1 MASPRSDNAASQR
14 QLQPQPPAALG
25 SSSSRFVA
33 SSRLPP
39 LSQPNTSSVSLVSST
54 ARGRPIPL
62 SDATAADRTT
72 ALRELN
78 RSQPTVHPPY
88 PKASGPPP
96 SAAGTTA
103 GTTTGTYSQP
113 VLVRTYSGPISSST
127 RARSASRR
135 DAVSGVQGRP
145 SAPSSG
151 RSRRRRHGFAV
162 TLIRPLVGGKPSPR
176 DDVRLPPLEAFSF
189 KGIMAELEQD
199 IGADLDRIADICA
212 RSRYSLSNQYEI
224 HVAPHGSGAGFA
236 QGGSPST
243 STNSPGHDNA
253 GPTLQAP
260 SIDDEHADTTHRRR
274 VTVRRKSAAY
284 GTLETIISSSRSS
297 DEDRSKR
304 KSAAEIAA
312 QVRGRFP
319 HPSPEGSG
327 SADTTEA
334 QASSELHGEPTKRPS
349 RARPTLAAAI
359 LDHSRAQTYH
369 RPDPPPP
376 RTSGTNLVSE
386 PAIPETS
393 HSHLVSTTTREGL
406 SREDGNIGSSS
417 KEQTSV
423 SVVCLYSSLPHWH
436 DFPRRKA
443 VRPSVL
449 ISQQSKSVAAAAITA
464 PEEPKDQ
471 PGLLGGFRFSIP
483 WKATSVTNPSPT
495 EQKPGRT
502 KSYAEGTLRQLLGIT
517 ESSRTREGKSAD
529 GGGGMAE

>member
-1 MASPRSDNAASQR
+1 MAPPPSDNAASQP
-14 QLQPQPPAALG
+14 QLQLQPQPQPPAALA
-25 SSSSRFVA
+25 SSLPSSRFA
-33 SSRLPP
+33 AASRLPP

-54 ARGRPIPL
+54 ARGQPIPL

-72 ALRELN
+72 ALRELS
-78 RSQPTVHPPY
+78 RSQPTARPPY

-96 SAAGTTA
+96 SAAGTTP

-145 SAPSSG
+145 SAPSSS
-151 RSRRRRHGFAV
+151 RSRRRRPGFAV
-162 TLIRPLVGGKPSPR
+162 TLIRPLVSGKPSPR
-176 DDVRLPPLEAFSF
+176 DDVKLPPLEAFSF
-189 KGIMAELEQD
+189 KSIMAELEQD

-224 HVAPHGSGAGFA
+224 HVAPHGSGTGFA
-236 QGGSPST
+236 QGAASSA
-243 STNSPGHDNA
+243 STNLSTRDNA

-304 KSAAEIAA
+304 KSASEIAA

-319 HPSPEGSG
+319 HSSPEGSG
-327 SADTTEA
+327 SGSGHTTEA
-334 QASSELHGEPTKRPS
+334 QASSELHGERTKRPS

-369 RPDPPPP
+369 HPDPPPP
-376 RTSGTNLVSE
+376 WTSGTNLVSE

-393 HSHLVSTTTREGL
+393 LSHLVSTTTHEGL
-406 SREDGNIGSSS
+406 SRQDRNIGSSA

-423 SVVCLYSSLPHWH
+423 SV
-436 DFPRRKA
+436 
-443 VRPSVL
+443 
-449 ISQQSKSVAAAAITA
+449 SKSVAAAAITT

-483 WKATSVTNPSPT
+483 WKGTSVIDPSST
-495 EQKPGRT
+495 GQKPGRT

-517 ESSRTREGKSAD
+517 ESSGTQEGKSAD
-529 GGGGMAE
+529 GGGEMAE

>member
-423 SVVCLYSSLPHWH
+423 SV
-436 DFPRRKA
+436 
-443 VRPSVL
+443 
-449 ISQQSKSVAAAAITA
+449 SKSVAAAAITA